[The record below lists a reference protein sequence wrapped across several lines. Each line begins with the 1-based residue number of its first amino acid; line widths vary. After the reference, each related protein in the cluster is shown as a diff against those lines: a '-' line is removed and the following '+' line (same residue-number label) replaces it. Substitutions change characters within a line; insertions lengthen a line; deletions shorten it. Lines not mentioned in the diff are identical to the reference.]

1 MGVMMNY
8 ILDPQLIKLA
18 RKAKTE
24 ADLLLISRNLGI
36 ELTEEQE
43 QLVFNRL
50 HAEQEELARTELSN
64 VSGGCVMDEE
74 LLAAFS

>member
-1 MGVMMNY
+1 MMNY
-8 ILDPQLIKLA
+8 ILDPQLIKQA

-24 ADLLLISRNLGI
+24 ADLLLFSRNLGI

-43 QLVFNRL
+43 QLVFKRL
-50 HAEQEELARTELSN
+50 HAEQEEIARAELSN

-74 LLAAFS
+74 LLTAFS

>member
-1 MGVMMNY
+1 MNY
-8 ILDPQLIKLA
+8 ILDPQLIKQA

-24 ADLLLISRNLGI
+24 ADLLLFSRNLGI

-43 QLVFNRL
+43 QLVFKRL
-50 HAEQEELARTELSN
+50 HAEQEEIARAELSN

-74 LLAAFS
+74 LLTAFS